1 MVAKLPVLTHTAYA
15 IHNNGVMRAIAAGTG
30 LVLAIVIA
38 MGAVLQVNALQDLSK
53 PITSG
58 SLNQMLG
65 ATTFI
70 MLLVAVVVAL
80 FALGGVLLWLTN
92 R

>member
-1 MVAKLPVLTHTAYA
+1 
-15 IHNNGVMRAIAAGTG
+15 MRGIAAGTG
-30 LVLAIVIA
+30 LILAIVIA

-58 SLNQMLG
+58 SLNQMMG

-70 MLLVAVVVAL
+70 MLLIVVVVAL
-80 FALGGVLLWLTN
+80 FALGGVLMWMLS